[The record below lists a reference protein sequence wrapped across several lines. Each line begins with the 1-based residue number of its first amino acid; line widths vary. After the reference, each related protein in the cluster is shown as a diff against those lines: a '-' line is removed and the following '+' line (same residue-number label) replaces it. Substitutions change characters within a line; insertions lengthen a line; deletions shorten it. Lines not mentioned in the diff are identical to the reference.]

1 MTSLE
6 TVKLLLSLA
15 ELLGRN
21 LRLQDLLDK
30 LPELL
35 VLVIEEDDKA
45 GGLRVETAGDVGD
58 GVVDDLLDAGV

>member
-6 TVKLLLSLA
+6 AVELLLGLS

-21 LRLQDLLDK
+21 LRLQDLFDK

-35 VLVIEEDDKA
+35 VLVIKQDDEA